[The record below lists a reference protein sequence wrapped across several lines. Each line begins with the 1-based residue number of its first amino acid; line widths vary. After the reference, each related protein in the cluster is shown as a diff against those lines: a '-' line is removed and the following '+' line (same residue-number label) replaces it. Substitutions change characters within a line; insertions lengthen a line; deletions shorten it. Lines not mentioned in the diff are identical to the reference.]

1 MKKKTLKVIKKR
13 VKSKIKKKVV
23 KLTRRS
29 KKGAIKRST
38 KKRVYKRKKKATME
52 DIYKVINKVQLGSK
66 PITFTVVNLEADT
79 VENVVKD
86 SVVRYHKIP
95 MKTQTVFTLY
105 PENKERSF
113 EILDVEQLDDEIVEE
128 GQIFP

>member
-29 KKGAIKRST
+29 KKGEIKRST

-86 SVVRYHKIP
+86 SVVRYHKIS

-105 PENKERSF
+105 PENKERNF
-113 EILDVEQLDDEIVEE
+113 EILEVEQLDDEIVEE